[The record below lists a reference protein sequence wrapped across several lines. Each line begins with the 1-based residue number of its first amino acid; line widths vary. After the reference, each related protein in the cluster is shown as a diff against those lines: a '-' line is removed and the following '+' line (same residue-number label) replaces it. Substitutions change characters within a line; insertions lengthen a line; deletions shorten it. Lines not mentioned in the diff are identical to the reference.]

1 MSNAEKKNS
10 SNDESQKDIL
20 QKYRDQSVIVTGG
33 GSGIGLACAKSF
45 ARQGASVVI
54 LGRNESRLKHA
65 VNEIQSCADNDDD
78 NAHKNNHTYVAGDV
92 SVEQT
97 ILDAVA
103 KANERAPLKVAIANA
118 GMGGLSPVIA
128 TEADH
133 FDDIMRTN
141 LRGTFLVFKHAGRA
155 IAASGGGAMC
165 GISSIAGTN
174 THRFMAPYCVSKAA
188 IDMLIRN
195 TADELGVGNVRV
207 NGVNPGLVETEL
219 ASGLLSD
226 ERVYEDYLN
235 CMPIRRHGQVEDI
248 ANAVDFLC
256 SPDSTW
262 ITGVNL
268 AVDGGHHLRRGPNV
282 EPFARALFGDDI
294 VELKA

>member
-1 MSNAEKKNS
+1 MSKPIEAE
-10 SNDESQKDIL
+10 
-20 QKYRDQSVIVTGG
+20 QKYANQSVLITGG
-33 GSGIGLACAKSF
+33 GSGIGLAIAKRF
-45 ARQGASVVI
+45 ASMGARTLI
-54 LGRNESRLKHA
+54 IGRSEARLEQA
-65 VNEIQSCADNDDD
+65 VNEIESVNPGGQ
-78 NAHKNNHTYVAGDV
+78 HLFVAGDV
-92 SVEQT
+92 SNETV
-97 ILDAVA
+97 IKDAVA
-103 KANERAPLKVAIANA
+103 KANGVAPLTVAVANA
-118 GMGGLSPVIA
+118 GTGGLSPVIA

-155 IAASGGGAMC
+155 IAKTGGGAMC

-195 TADELGVGNVRV
+195 TADELGIGKVRV

-226 ERVYEDYLN
+226 ENVYNDYLD

-248 ANAVDFLC
+248 ANAVEFLC
-256 SPDSTW
+256 SPEATW

-282 EPFARALFGDDI
+282 EPFARALFGDEAVD
-294 VELKA
+294 L

>member
-1 MSNAEKKNS
+1 MSKPIEAE
-10 SNDESQKDIL
+10 
-20 QKYRDQSVIVTGG
+20 QKYANQSVLITGG
-33 GSGIGLACAKSF
+33 GSGIGLAIAKRF
-45 ARQGASVVI
+45 ASMGAKTLIV
-54 LGRNESRLKHA
+54 GRSESRLAEA
-65 VNEIQSCADNDDD
+65 VSEIQSINPSGQ
-78 NAHKNNHTYVAGDV
+78 HLFLAGDV
-92 SVEQT
+92 SNETV
-97 ILDAVA
+97 IKDAVA
-103 KANERAPLKVAIANA
+103 KANGVAPLTVAVANA
-118 GMGGLSPVIA
+118 GTGGLSPVIA

-155 IAASGGGAMC
+155 IAKTGGGAMC

-195 TADELGVGNVRV
+195 TADELGIGKVRV

-219 ASGLLSD
+219 ASGLLND
-226 ERVYEDYLN
+226 ENVYNDYLD
-235 CMPIRRHGQVEDI
+235 CMPVRRHGQVEDI
-248 ANAVDFLC
+248 ANAAEFLC
-256 SPDSTW
+256 SPEATW

-282 EPFARALFGDDI
+282 EPFARALFGDEAVDF
-294 VELKA
+294 

>member
-1 MSNAEKKNS
+1 MSKPIEAE
-10 SNDESQKDIL
+10 
-20 QKYRDQSVIVTGG
+20 QKYANQSVLITGG
-33 GSGIGLACAKSF
+33 GSGIGLAIAKRF
-45 ARQGASVVI
+45 ASMGAKTLIV
-54 LGRNESRLKHA
+54 GRSESRLAEA
-65 VNEIQSCADNDDD
+65 VSEIQSINPSGQ
-78 NAHKNNHTYVAGDV
+78 HLFLAGDV
-92 SVEQT
+92 SNETV
-97 ILDAVA
+97 IKDAVA
-103 KANERAPLKVAIANA
+103 KANRVAPLTVAVANA
-118 GMGGLSPVIA
+118 GTGGLSPVIA

-155 IAASGGGAMC
+155 IAKTGGGAMC

-195 TADELGVGNVRV
+195 TADELGIGKVRV

-219 ASGLLSD
+219 ASGLLND
-226 ERVYEDYLN
+226 ENVYNDYLD
-235 CMPIRRHGQVEDI
+235 CMPVRRHGQVEDI
-248 ANAVDFLC
+248 ANAVEFLC
-256 SPDSTW
+256 SPEATW

-282 EPFARALFGDDI
+282 EPFARALFGDEAVD
-294 VELKA
+294 L

>member
-1 MSNAEKKNS
+1 MSKPIEAE
-10 SNDESQKDIL
+10 
-20 QKYRDQSVIVTGG
+20 QKYANQSVLITGG
-33 GSGIGLACAKSF
+33 GSGIGLAIAKRF
-45 ARQGASVVI
+45 ASMGARTLIV
-54 LGRNESRLKHA
+54 GRSESRLAQA
-65 VNEIQSCADNDDD
+65 VSEIQSINPVGQ
-78 NAHKNNHTYVAGDV
+78 HLFLAGDV
-92 SVEQT
+92 SNETV
-97 ILDAVA
+97 IKDAVA
-103 KANERAPLKVAIANA
+103 KANGIAPLTVAVANA
-118 GMGGLSPVIA
+118 GTGGLSPVIA

-155 IAASGGGAMC
+155 IAKTGGGAMC

-195 TADELGVGNVRV
+195 TADELGTGKVRV

-219 ASGLLSD
+219 ASGLLND
-226 ERVYEDYLN
+226 EKVYNDYLD
-235 CMPIRRHGQVEDI
+235 CMPVRRHGQVEDI
-248 ANAVDFLC
+248 ANAVEFLC
-256 SPDSTW
+256 SPEATW

-282 EPFARALFGDDI
+282 EPFARALFGDEAVD
-294 VELKA
+294 L

>member
-1 MSNAEKKNS
+1 M
-10 SNDESQKDIL
+10 
-20 QKYRDQSVIVTGG
+20 IVTGG

-45 ARQGASVVI
+45 AQQGAAIVI
-54 LGRNESRLKHA
+54 LGRTASRLQSA
-65 VNEIQSCADNDDD
+65 VEEIKSCGSQAS
-78 NAHKNNHTYVAGDV
+78 HTFVAGDV
-92 SVEQT
+92 SSE
-97 ILDAVA
+97 AVIIEA
-103 KANERAPLKVAIANA
+103 VTKASELAPLRVAIANA
-118 GMGGLSPVIA
+118 GMGGLSPVVA
-128 TEADH
+128 TEVDH

-155 IAASGGGAMC
+155 IAASGGGALC

-195 TADELGVGNVRV
+195 TADELGTANVRV

-226 ERVYEDYLN
+226 ERVYNDYLD

-248 ANAVDFLC
+248 AAAVDFLC
-256 SPDSTW
+256 SPEATW

-282 EPFARALFGDDI
+282 EPFARAMFGDEQVD
-294 VELKA
+294 L

>member
-1 MSNAEKKNS
+1 MSKPIEAE
-10 SNDESQKDIL
+10 
-20 QKYRDQSVIVTGG
+20 QKYANQSVLITGG
-33 GSGIGLACAKSF
+33 GSGIGLAIAKRF
-45 ARQGASVVI
+45 ASMGARTLI
-54 LGRNESRLKHA
+54 IGRSESRLEQA
-65 VNEIQSCADNDDD
+65 VNEIESVNPGGQ
-78 NAHKNNHTYVAGDV
+78 HLFVAGDV
-92 SVEQT
+92 SNETV
-97 ILDAVA
+97 IKDAVA
-103 KANERAPLKVAIANA
+103 KANGVAPLTVAVANA
-118 GMGGLSPVIA
+118 GAGGLSPVIA

-155 IAASGGGAMC
+155 IAKTGGGAMC

-195 TADELGVGNVRV
+195 TADELGIGKVRV

-219 ASGLLSD
+219 ASGLLND
-226 ERVYEDYLN
+226 ENVYNDYLD

-248 ANAVDFLC
+248 ANAVEFLC
-256 SPDSTW
+256 SPEATW

-282 EPFARALFGDDI
+282 EPFARALFGDEAID
-294 VELKA
+294 L

>member
-1 MSNAEKKNS
+1 MSKPIEAE
-10 SNDESQKDIL
+10 
-20 QKYRDQSVIVTGG
+20 QKYANQSVLITGG
-33 GSGIGLACAKSF
+33 GSGIGLAIAKRF
-45 ARQGASVVI
+45 ASMGARTLI
-54 LGRNESRLKHA
+54 IGRSESRLEQA
-65 VNEIQSCADNDDD
+65 VNEIESVNPGGQ
-78 NAHKNNHTYVAGDV
+78 HLFVAGDV
-92 SVEQT
+92 SNETV
-97 ILDAVA
+97 IKDAVA
-103 KANERAPLKVAIANA
+103 KANGVAPLTVAVANA
-118 GMGGLSPVIA
+118 GTGGLSPVIT

-155 IAASGGGAMC
+155 IAKTGGGAMC

-195 TADELGVGNVRV
+195 TADELGIGKVRV

-226 ERVYEDYLN
+226 ENVYNDYLD

-248 ANAVDFLC
+248 ANAVEFLC
-256 SPDSTW
+256 SPEATW

-282 EPFARALFGDDI
+282 EPFARALFGDEAVD
-294 VELKA
+294 L

>member
-1 MSNAEKKNS
+1 MSNTV
-10 SNDESQKDIL
+10 DTQQKHA
-20 QKYRDQSVIVTGG
+20 DQSVIVTGG
-33 GSGIGLACAKSF
+33 GSGIGLAIAKRF
-45 ARQGASVVI
+45 ASEGASTVI
-54 LGRNESRLKHA
+54 LGRTASRLEEA
-65 VNEIQSCADNDDD
+65 VSEIEAVSSTGT
-78 NAHKNNHTYVAGDV
+78 HSYIAGDV
-92 SVEQT
+92 SNETV
-97 ILDAVA
+97 IKDAVVQA
-103 KANERAPLKVAIANA
+103 SAAAPLRIAIANA

-141 LRGTFLVFKHAGRA
+141 LRGTFLIFKHAGRA
-155 IAASGGGAMC
+155 IATSGGGAMC

-195 TADELGVGNVRV
+195 TADELGTAKVRV

-219 ASGLLSD
+219 ASGLLAD
-226 ERVYEDYLN
+226 ESVYNDYLD

-248 ANAVDFLC
+248 ASAVAFLC
-256 SPDSTW
+256 SPEATW

-282 EPFARALFGDDI
+282 EPFARALFGDEAVD
-294 VELKA
+294 L

>member
-1 MSNAEKKNS
+1 MSKPIEAE
-10 SNDESQKDIL
+10 
-20 QKYRDQSVIVTGG
+20 QKYANQSVLITGG
-33 GSGIGLACAKSF
+33 GSGIGLAIAKRF
-45 ARQGASVVI
+45 ASMGARTLIV
-54 LGRNESRLKHA
+54 GRSESRLAQA
-65 VNEIQSCADNDDD
+65 VSEIQSINPVGQ
-78 NAHKNNHTYVAGDV
+78 HLFLAGDV
-92 SVEQT
+92 SNETV
-97 ILDAVA
+97 IKDAVA
-103 KANERAPLKVAIANA
+103 KANGIAPLTVAVANA
-118 GMGGLSPVIA
+118 GTGGLSPVIA

-155 IAASGGGAMC
+155 IAKTGGGAMC

-195 TADELGVGNVRV
+195 TADELGTGKVRV

-219 ASGLLSD
+219 ASGLLND
-226 ERVYEDYLN
+226 ENVYNDYLD
-235 CMPIRRHGQVEDI
+235 CMPVRRHGQVEDI
-248 ANAVDFLC
+248 ANAVEFLC
-256 SPDSTW
+256 SPEATW

-282 EPFARALFGDDI
+282 EPFARALFGDEAVDF
-294 VELKA
+294 

>member
-1 MSNAEKKNS
+1 MSKPIEAE
-10 SNDESQKDIL
+10 
-20 QKYRDQSVIVTGG
+20 QKYANQSVLITGG
-33 GSGIGLACAKSF
+33 GSGIGLAIAKRF
-45 ARQGASVVI
+45 ASMGARTLIV
-54 LGRNESRLKHA
+54 GRSESRLARA
-65 VNEIQSCADNDDD
+65 VSEIQSINPSGQ
-78 NAHKNNHTYVAGDV
+78 HLFLAGDV
-92 SVEQT
+92 SSETV
-97 ILDAVA
+97 IKDAVA
-103 KANERAPLKVAIANA
+103 KANGVAPLTVAVANA
-118 GMGGLSPVIA
+118 GTGGLSPVIA

-155 IAASGGGAMC
+155 IAKTGGGAMC

-195 TADELGVGNVRV
+195 TADELGIGKVRV

-219 ASGLLSD
+219 ASGLLND
-226 ERVYEDYLN
+226 ENVYNDYLD
-235 CMPIRRHGQVEDI
+235 CMPVRRHGQVEDI
-248 ANAVDFLC
+248 ANAVEFLC
-256 SPDSTW
+256 SPEATW

-282 EPFARALFGDDI
+282 EPFARALFGDEAID
-294 VELKA
+294 L

>member
-1 MSNAEKKNS
+1 MSD
-10 SNDESQKDIL
+10 SNFNG
-20 QKYRDQSVIVTGG
+20 QKYVGQSVIVTGG

-45 ARQGASVVI
+45 AKRGASVVI
-54 LGRNESRLKHA
+54 LGRTAARLETA
-65 VNEIQSCADNDDD
+65 VDELRSTNDQ
-78 NAHKNNHTYVAGDV
+78 ATHTYVAGDV
-92 SVEQT
+92 ADE
-97 ILDAVA
+97 AVVSEA
-103 KANERAPLKVAIANA
+103 VKRAGELAPIRIAIANA

-141 LRGTFLVFKHAGRA
+141 LRGTFLIFKHAGRA
-155 IAASGGGAMC
+155 IAAAGGGAMC

-195 TADELGVGNVRV
+195 TADELGVGHVRV

-219 ASGLLSD
+219 ASGFLSD
-226 ERVYEDYLN
+226 ESVYADYLA

-248 ANAVDFLC
+248 ANAVEFLC
-256 SPDSTW
+256 SPESTW

-282 EPFARALFGDDI
+282 EPFARAMFGDEIID
-294 VELKA
+294 L

>member
-1 MSNAEKKNS
+1 MSNNIETAQRYAN
-10 SNDESQKDIL
+10 
-20 QKYRDQSVIVTGG
+20 QSVLITGG
-33 GSGIGLACAKSF
+33 GSGIGLAIAKRF
-45 ARQGASVVI
+45 ASMGATTLI
-54 LGRNESRLKHA
+54 LGRSESRLAHA
-65 VNEIQSCADNDDD
+65 VDEIKSINGGGQ
-78 NAHKNNHTYVAGDV
+78 HTFLAGDV
-92 SVEQT
+92 SDEST
-97 ILDAVA
+97 IKDAVSNA
-103 KANERAPLKVAIANA
+103 SHLAPLAVAVANA

-128 TEADH
+128 TEVDH

-155 IAASGGGAMC
+155 IAAAGGGAMC

-195 TADELGVGNVRV
+195 TADELGLASVRV

-219 ASGLLSD
+219 ATGLFSD
-226 ERVYEDYLN
+226 ENVYNDYLN

-248 ANAVDFLC
+248 ANAVEFLC
-256 SPDSTW
+256 SPEATW

-268 AVDGGHHLRRGPNV
+268 AVDGGHHLRQGPNV
-282 EPFARALFGDDI
+282 EPFARAIFGDEAVD
-294 VELKA
+294 L

>member
-1 MSNAEKKNS
+1 MSKPIEAE
-10 SNDESQKDIL
+10 
-20 QKYRDQSVIVTGG
+20 QKYANQSVLITGG
-33 GSGIGLACAKSF
+33 GSGIGLAIAKRFVSMG
-45 ARQGASVVI
+45 ARTLI
-54 LGRNESRLKHA
+54 IGRSESRLEQA
-65 VNEIQSCADNDDD
+65 VNEIESVNPGGQ
-78 NAHKNNHTYVAGDV
+78 HLFVAGDV
-92 SVEQT
+92 SNETV
-97 ILDAVA
+97 IKDAVA
-103 KANERAPLKVAIANA
+103 KANGVAPLTVAVANA
-118 GMGGLSPVIA
+118 GTGGLSPVIA

-155 IAASGGGAMC
+155 IAKTGGGAMC

-195 TADELGVGNVRV
+195 TADELGIGKVRV

-226 ERVYEDYLN
+226 ENVYNDYLD

-248 ANAVDFLC
+248 ANAVEFLC
-256 SPDSTW
+256 SPEATW

-282 EPFARALFGDDI
+282 EPFARALFGDEAVD
-294 VELKA
+294 L

>member
-1 MSNAEKKNS
+1 MSKLIEAE
-10 SNDESQKDIL
+10 
-20 QKYRDQSVIVTGG
+20 QKYANQSVLITGG
-33 GSGIGLACAKSF
+33 GSGIGLAIAKRF
-45 ARQGASVVI
+45 ASMGAKTLIV
-54 LGRNESRLKHA
+54 GRSESRLAEA
-65 VNEIQSCADNDDD
+65 VSEIQSINPSGQPLFL
-78 NAHKNNHTYVAGDV
+78 AGDV
-92 SVEQT
+92 SNETV
-97 ILDAVA
+97 IKDAVA
-103 KANERAPLKVAIANA
+103 KANGVAPLTVAVANA
-118 GMGGLSPVIA
+118 GTGGLSPVIA

-155 IAASGGGAMC
+155 IAKTGGGAMC

-195 TADELGVGNVRV
+195 TADELGIGKVRV

-219 ASGLLSD
+219 ASGLLND
-226 ERVYEDYLN
+226 ENVYNDYLD
-235 CMPIRRHGQVEDI
+235 CMPVRRHGQVEDI
-248 ANAVDFLC
+248 ANAVEFLC
-256 SPDSTW
+256 SPEATW

-282 EPFARALFGDDI
+282 EPFARALFGDEAVDF
-294 VELKA
+294 